1 MRYKKIKFI
10 EKRKVIRSLEKIDK
24 ELKTAED
31 SEALKEQKQLWQDK
45 LTYIDNYPPTWKYV
59 SLFAKSGD
67 EEKDKLA
74 EEQRDLNMKKI
85 QKTVEV
91 RAKIREKELIQ
102 ADKDSDD
109 EMIEEDMPVVLD
121 YHSQDEESEQS
132 S

>member
-1 MRYKKIKFI
+1 LRYKKIKFI